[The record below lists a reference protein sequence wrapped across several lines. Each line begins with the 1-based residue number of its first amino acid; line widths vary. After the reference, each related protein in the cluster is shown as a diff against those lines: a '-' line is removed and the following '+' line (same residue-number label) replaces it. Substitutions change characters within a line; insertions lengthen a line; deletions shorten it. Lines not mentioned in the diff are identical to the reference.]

1 MTPKVGQLV
10 IPNEQYIEFNTTI
23 VESFP
28 NLRSGK
34 EYEILAIA
42 SLDED
47 FPDVWGITKLRC
59 LETNEIYDLKDA
71 PALEEYWALI
81 TEEDSIRVTD
91 MVE

>member
-1 MTPKVGQLV
+1 MTPNIGQLV
-10 IPNEQYIEFNTTI
+10 IPNEQYIDFNTMI
-23 VESFP
+23 IESFP

-34 EYEILAIA
+34 EYEILEMDH
-42 SLDED
+42 LDD

-59 LETNEIYDLKDA
+59 LETNEIFDLKDA
-71 PALEEYWALI
+71 PGLQDFWALI